1 MFIGMTTAAAM
12 IAGMEQVPTLFAG
25 YAASKAALNSIV
37 RRLHFD
43 FPELISFVVHPGLVC
58 RSELEGRGE
67 EKRGEV
73 QAVLMC
79 RVIGCD

>member
-58 RSELEGRGE
+58 RDPNSKGEGRRRE
-67 EKRGEV
+67 ERRK
-73 QAVLMC
+73 LC
-79 RVIGCD
+79 